1 MRIIMSVSIQ
11 IFFIKYKNNKPTIS
25 NSNINKLRTKEK
37 NLNIKN
43 AKNNKIKINFIS
55 KET

>member
-1 MRIIMSVSIQ
+1 MSVSIQ